1 MSESSTSVSSNGTPG
16 GRNGELPVAIS
27 EVYLA
32 KDPFNATAKGALVG
46 AMLNM

>member
-1 MSESSTSVSSNGTPG
+1 MPI
-16 GRNGELPVAIS
+16 AIG

-32 KDPFNATAKGALVG
+32 KDPLNATAKGTLVG